1 MQQWTT
7 WCNKGLLAL
16 TVLTLASA
24 SVGADDRGVPGKK
37 LQIQDKSAT
46 TGKNSVDLILSKS
59 PDIHKGANSP
69 DGDPRLSGDLKLFVN
84 GSSTAA
90 ATYDMPAIFWI
101 SNKNG
106 RAQFKNTLAPLGGT
120 PTKSVIIKDATL
132 GKVQAK
138 DLGGLN
144 TAAIQSGDDI
154 IAQITINNGNDAQTH
169 RLCTKFNDVSVSVT
183 GGNRKIVGVNGLPTA
198 CPSTPPLCGVSSV
211 QHTFTVNS
219 NSGGAFDSAE
229 WPGGTDSHTFSA
241 GCSVTI
247 NRPSGNIDLVGA
259 LGNSFS
265 IAGLTGFSS
274 CSGTGGEDGDGCN
287 PSTCPPLGIGSCQST
302 RPSCSAAL
310 NGSGSATYTVQCNP

>member
-1 MQQWTT
+1 MLQRTAW
-7 WCNKGLLAL
+7 WNKGLLTL
-16 TVLTLASA
+16 TVLMLSGGQ
-24 SVGADDRGVPGKK
+24 VGADDRGVPGRK

-46 TGKNSVDLILSKS
+46 TGKSTVDLTLLKS

-84 GSSTAA
+84 GSSTPA
-90 ATYDMPAIFWI
+90 ATYDMPAILWI
-101 SNKNG
+101 SNKNN
-106 RAQFKNTLAPLGGT
+106 RAQFKNLSAPLIT
-120 PTKSVIIKDATL
+120 PTKSVIIKDATM

-138 DLGGLN
+138 ALGGLN

-154 IAQITINNGNDAQTH
+154 ITQITINNGNDGQTH
-169 RLCTKFNDVSVSVT
+169 RLCTQFNNVSVTVT
-183 GGNRKIVGVNGLPTA
+183 GGNRKIVGVNGLPIG
-198 CPSTPPLCGVSSV
+198 CPSTPPLCGTSSV

-229 WPGGTDSHTFSA
+229 WPGGTQVHNFSP

-247 NRPSGNIDLVGA
+247 QNPNNNIDLVCTLASPFAVVG
-259 LGNSFS
+259 F
-265 IAGLTGFSS
+265 TGFSA
-274 CSGTGGEDGDGCN
+274 CFGTGGEDGDGCN
-287 PSTCPPLGIGSCQST
+287 PSSCPPLGIGSCCST